1 MVNYLLLFGF
11 KNLATVAQSFTL
23 LINKSI
29 PFTFFYNLASTSVYK
44 ESCIINFAV
53 V

>member
-11 KNLATVAQSFTL
+11 ANLATVAHSLYL
-23 LINKSI
+23 LII
-29 PFTFFYNLASTSVYK
+29 LPFTFFYNPASTSMYK